1 MMRSFLVHQG
11 RLDNGLLVRITC
23 HFGGIGT
30 TRAIASIVPV
40 VVPVPVPVVVPD
52 GLLLPIIIPVMGE
65 ASNPSAD
72 YLRPVR
78 WWCNSIV
85 ARVKYSIMV
94 DVLA

>member
-1 MMRSFLVHQG
+1 MSTKAAWTMACSSGLHATLVASA
-11 RLDNGLLVRITC
+11 LLEPLPVL
-23 HFGGIGT
+23 
-30 TRAIASIVPV
+30 VPV
-40 VVPVPVPVVVPD
+40 VVPLPVPVVVPD

-78 WWCNSIV
+78 WWCNSIA